1 MKSINVRYILI
12 AFVIVFSLSIITSQ
26 TASATASGYV
36 CSDGDYDPY
45 ESTQGA
51 PSNISYSQLT
61 SHEYGMCK
69 DGSAPTKT
77 ITSTDSDECNSSFL
91 GFPTWYRGL
100 VNKNNGNCEIQM
112 LGSGMDGLSKSI
124 WKIVLNVIEAAM
136 MLVGYLSIIF
146 IIYGGILY
154 LTSAGGADGVKRAKS
169 SITNAVIGLVI
180 SIVAVAVV
188 EFIFNQLLLGVS

>member
-1 MKSINVRYILI
+1 MKSINVKYILI
-12 AFVIVFSLSIITSQ
+12 AFAIVFSFSIVTSQ
-26 TASATASGYV
+26 TAFATASGYV

-51 PSNISYSQLT
+51 PSSISYSQLT
-61 SHEYGMCK
+61 GHEHGMCK
-69 DGSAPTKT
+69 DGSAPTKI

-100 VNKNNGNCEIQM
+100 VNKNSGNCDVQ
-112 LGSGMDGLSKSI
+112 LSGSGTDGLSKSI

-136 MLVGYLSIIF
+136 MLVGYLSVIF
-146 IIYGGILY
+146 IIYGGVLY
-154 LTSAGGADGVKRAKS
+154 ITSAGDSKGVEKAKS

-188 EFIFNQLLLGVS
+188 EFIFNQLLLGVA